1 MKNMKVIFTPR
12 NNSMEIAIN
21 GKRVTIPTKYR
32 ASCPV
37 MDRRDSAIKLS
48 ALSNQEKKAIEDE
61 MNNLGISLD

>member
-1 MKNMKVIFTPR
+1 
-12 NNSMEIAIN
+12 MEIAIN

-37 MDRRDSAIKLS
+37 MDRRDFAIKLS